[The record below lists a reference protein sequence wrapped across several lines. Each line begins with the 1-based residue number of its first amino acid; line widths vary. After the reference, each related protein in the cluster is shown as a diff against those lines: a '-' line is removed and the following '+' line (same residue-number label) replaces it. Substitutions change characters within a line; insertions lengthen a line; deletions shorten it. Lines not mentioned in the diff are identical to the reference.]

1 MSKNEYSI
9 SALSNLQ
16 IRNYFQA
23 ENIIIEAIKEYKN
36 YISKIELKN
45 NEIFGLSNE
54 IDFSIWQNGL
64 IDCYKNTVE

>member
-9 SALSNLQ
+9 SPFSNLQ

-23 ENIIIEAIKEYKN
+23 ENIIIEAFKEYKD

-45 NEIFGLSNE
+45 NEIFE
-54 IDFSIWQNGL
+54 ISMKL
-64 IDCYKNTVE
+64 IFQFGKVD